1 MRPMPKRLPPLPD
14 VFVTTAETSRMVSR
28 AVREGRARKLAPR
41 LFTSDLTSDPAR
53 IVSRNL
59 YQVVSLLTP
68 GAVISHRTAI
78 ENRPAEDGSV
88 FVSAPYE
95 RRIELPGV
103 AMRLVAGPGP
113 LAGDR
118 PLLDVHLA
126 SRARALLECLK
137 PSRARGGVARGLSRT
152 RIEEE
157 LDRDLRGG
165 GPDALNRLRDEARTL
180 APALDASREF
190 ELLCDLIGGLLRTRP
205 TRLTSDVA
213 LARAAGLP
221 YDPDRFARFHELLAA
236 LGALPPHPLPAAPV
250 PSPQALLHAAFFDA
264 YFSNYIEG
272 TKFKVEEA
280 QDIVFHGVLPSARP
294 KDAHDVLGTYRVVS
308 DPRFVTR
315 SVVDDTTDAFIERL
329 RAAHREIMGGR
340 PEERPGEWKRVENMA
355 GTTVFVHPDLVEGTL
370 RKGIAIVRA
379 VADPFHR
386 AVAMMFILSEVH
398 PFGDGN
404 GRVSRAFMNAE
415 VLAAGQPRILVPII
429 VRDEYIT
436 GLRAITRDAHVS
448 TLVEVLSFGQRLTA
462 AVDFRDF
469 NQALAML
476 RSANALEEPRPGVR
490 PRMP

>member
-1 MRPMPKRLPPLPD
+1 MI
-14 VFVTTAETSRMVSR
+14 SR

-41 LFTSDLTSDPAR
+41 LFTGDLTSDPSR

-68 GAVISHRTAI
+68 GSVISHRTAI
-78 ENRPAEDGSV
+78 ENRPARDGSV

-95 RRIELPGV
+95 RRLKLPGV
-103 AMRLVAGPGP
+103 SIRLVKGPGP
-113 LAGDR
+113 LPGDR
-118 PLLDVHLA
+118 PLLGIHLA

-137 PSRARGGVARGLSRT
+137 PSRSRGGVARGLSRK

-165 GPDALNRLRDEARTL
+165 GPEALNRLRDEARTL
-180 APALDASREF
+180 APALDATREL
-190 ELLCDLIGGLLRTRP
+190 EVLHDLIGGLLRTRP

-213 LARAAGLP
+213 LARAAGMP
-221 YDPDRFARFHELLAA
+221 YDPDRFARFQEVLAA
-236 LGALPPHPLPAAPV
+236 LSALPPHPIPVSTV
-250 PSPQALLHAAFFDA
+250 PSPQAFTHCAFFDA

-272 TKFKVEEA
+272 TKFKIEEA
-280 QDIVFHGVLPSARP
+280 EDIVFHGVLPSARP

-308 DPRFVTR
+308 DPKFVMR
-315 SVVDDTTDAFIERL
+315 SVVGDTAVAFLERL
-329 RAAHREIMGGR
+329 RAAHREIMTGR
-340 PEERPGEWKRVENMA
+340 PEERPGEWKHVENMA

-370 RKGIAIVRA
+370 RKGIEIVRA
-379 VADPFHR
+379 VADPFYR
-386 AVAMMFILSEVH
+386 AVAMMFVLSEVH

-404 GRVSRAFMNAE
+404 GRVSRIFMNAE

-436 GLRAITRDAHVS
+436 GLRAITRDAYVS

-462 AVDFRDF
+462 AVDFNNYD
-469 NQALAML
+469 QALAML
-476 RSANALEEPRPGVR
+476 RLANALEEPRPGIR
-490 PRMP
+490 ARMP